1 MVEADLDAWLQ
12 VLGELRKARFP
23 AEVIVPGRGG
33 PTDKK
38 GVQPMQ
44 DFIRKVRRKL
54 HSLARGLKPRSDMA
68 PLAEEWVEEF
78 GVPAALREHY
88 ARRLRVGLEH
98 VYDQMILA
106 PAT

>member
-1 MVEADLDAWLQ
+1 
-12 VLGELRKARFP
+12 
-23 AEVIVPGRGG
+23 
-33 PTDKK
+33 
-38 GVQPMQ
+38 MQ